1 MFVLAFTSALSVC
14 PAAFADEQMQSSSD
28 AEAPQQEDQFPAP
41 GATGGSN
48 QHEQFQTSENSLGL
62 TQDEQ
67 AFLKSA
73 DEKWSKMISDGQSM
87 LDGGRETPATSM
99 FKRALT
105 QVQKLDA
112 DQRAKDRM
120 TAISCKK
127 LGTCYLKKADYIK
140 ADELLKEAKASYDK
154 LLLKD
159 GELDLA
165 FKDLG
170 THYCTIEPN
179 SLGESVTKQ
188 LKEAGVNKIAVF
200 KQPDR
205 ALVEI
210 NLEQKYIKP
219 IDSKDVPKISFNKKV
234 SFEFLNRVNGDYQ
247 VSKIQGLQVLAK
259 NLWVN
264 LLESLVKVGDK
275 PVAEVTAGK
284 MGVTKTVTVDIPKDM
299 FDSTKQLLDNLI
311 ASVKGQPAYAAQ
323 TAGPAATT
331 DATEPAAA
339 TASSSEPETT
349 TGSST
354 EITKP
359 LPGNDTTKP
368 ADMERST
375 DSETTGASSSTQT
388 RGPANPASPEFTEP
402 AAPQTPAQ

>member
-1 MFVLAFTSALSVC
+1 MKKRRDLMFVLAFTSALSLC
-14 PAAFADEQMQSSSD
+14 PAAFADEQSQSPSD
-28 AEAPQQEDQFPAP
+28 AEAPKQEEQFPAS
-41 GATGGSN
+41 GATGGTK
-48 QHEQFQTSENSLGL
+48 QQEQYQTSGNSLGL
-62 TQDEQ
+62 TEDEQ

-140 ADELLKEAKASYDK
+140 ADELLKEAKAGYDK

-179 SLGESVTKQ
+179 SLGESVTRQ

-210 NLEQKYIKP
+210 KLEQKYIKP

-311 ASVKGQPAYAAQ
+311 ASVKGQPAYAAEPEGA
-323 TAGPAATT
+323 TAAGPSG
-331 DATEPAAA
+331 TE
-339 TASSSEPETT
+339 TK

-354 EITKP
+354 DMTEPSSVYDPTKSA
-359 LPGNDTTKP
+359 DT
-368 ADMERST
+368 ESST
-375 DSETTGASSSTQT
+375 DSETTGASSSTET
-388 RGPANPASPEFTEP
+388 KEPANPASPEFTEP
-402 AAPQTPAQ
+402 VAPETQVQ